1 MIGVPL
7 PELQADDTGV
17 EVNKGGLC
25 VEEHGTSIVSSDSP
39 DEIEIDDSGITLLL
53 DEHGVVS
60 GDDTT
65 GDGVAGARTDVSALV
80 LPEELLCC
88 R

>member
-1 MIGVPL
+1 MDFVLYP
-7 PELQADDTGV
+7 QT
-17 EVNKGGLC
+17 
-25 VEEHGTSIVSSDSP
+25 
-39 DEIEIDDSGITLLL
+39 DEIEIDDLGITLLL

-60 GDDTT
+60 SDDTT
-65 GDGVAGARTDVSALV
+65 GDGVAGARTEDVSVLV